1 MRLKSGQLDGVEWLS
16 CKSSQAREDALLWLT
31 LEITNAANRAII
43 LARKIIQ
50 HDACP
55 LARSELCLANEL
67 NLSRFDAVDVNVLTD
82 DETVCVS
89 RQNQVGICKGSK
101 RVSQPM
107 NDSTF

>member
-1 MRLKSGQLDGVEWLS
+1 
-16 CKSSQAREDALLWLT
+16 
-31 LEITNAANRAII
+31 
-43 LARKIIQ
+43 
-50 HDACP
+50 
-55 LARSELCLANEL
+55 
-67 NLSRFDAVDVNVLTD
+67 VLTD